1 MKTLTRS
8 VASAIVAVAFCSANV
23 AALAM
28 PKAAEDESAP
38 VSSGDNAARPK
49 HSSAKPPAV
58 AGPTKPAKKSAKP
71 VKSTK
76 QTKTSPKKTKATR
89 TKK

>member
-1 MKTLTRS
+1 MKIQIRS
-8 VASAIVAVAFCSANV
+8 VASAIVAVAFCSANE

>member
-38 VSSGDNAARPK
+38 VSSGGNAARPK

-58 AGPTKPAKKSAKP
+58 AGSTKPAKKSAKP

-76 QTKTSPKKTKATR
+76 PKTSPKKTKATPA
-89 TKK
+89 KK

>member
-8 VASAIVAVAFCSANV
+8 VASVIVAVAFCSANV

-58 AGPTKPAKKSAKP
+58 AGSTKPAKKSAKP

-76 QTKTSPKKTKATR
+76 PKTSPKKAKATPA
-89 TKK
+89 KK

>member
-1 MKTLTRS
+1 MKIRIRS
-8 VASAIVAVAFCSANV
+8 VASAIVAVAFCAANV
-23 AALAM
+23 AAQAM
-28 PKAAEDESAP
+28 PKAAEDESAQ

-58 AGPTKPAKKSAKP
+58 VSPTKSAKKSAKSA
-71 VKSTK
+71 KSTK
-76 QTKTSPKKTKATR
+76 PKTSPKKTKATP

>member
-1 MKTLTRS
+1 MKIQIRS

-71 VKSTK
+71 VKSI
-76 QTKTSPKKTKATR
+76 QSKTSPKKTKATR
-89 TKK
+89 PKK

>member
-23 AALAM
+23 AVLAM

-76 QTKTSPKKTKATR
+76 PKTSPKKTKATPA
-89 TKK
+89 KK

>member
-58 AGPTKPAKKSAKP
+58 AGSTKPAKKSAKP

-76 QTKTSPKKTKATR
+76 PKTSPKKAKATPA
-89 TKK
+89 KK

>member
-58 AGPTKPAKKSAKP
+58 AGSTKPAKKSAKP

-76 QTKTSPKKTKATR
+76 PKTSPKKTKATPA
-89 TKK
+89 KK

>member
-1 MKTLTRS
+1 MKIQIRS

-71 VKSTK
+71 VKSA
-76 QTKTSPKKTKATR
+76 QPKTSPKKAKATR
-89 TKK
+89 PKK